1 MKPLIDS
8 FRKSEYTKNE
18 IVKALLLPDEA
29 SFKDF
34 FELSE
39 AVCEEHFGK
48 GVFIRG
54 IIEYTNKCRKN
65 CCYCG
70 IRRDNAN
77 VTRYAMKPGEII
89 KTAEKLLKQNI
100 KTVVLQGGEDTSSDS
115 MLLEVI
121 SELKSKHDMA
131 VTISIGERPFDIY
144 EKFKSAGADRF
155 LLRIET
161 TDPALFKALHPD
173 DDLEYRKKCLY
184 AIKKMGFQA
193 GTGIMVGLPGQ
204 SVESIADDLLFFR
217 EYKPAMVGIGPF
229 LPHKDT
235 PLASEKPKELFL
247 TLKTMALIRIILG
260 RVNLPATTAMGTLSK
275 DGRKLA
281 MMYGANVFMPNY
293 TPEPY
298 RGEYLLYDNK
308 ICVSEDCS
316 NLCAAGIIKSAGK
329 FTAEGRG
336 DVF

>member
-1 MKPLIDS
+1 MNSLIDL
-8 FRKSEYTKNE
+8 FRNHQYTKTD
-18 IVKALLLPDEA
+18 IVNALLLQEGQ
-29 SFKDF
+29 FKEF

-39 AVCEEHFGK
+39 TVCEEHFGK
-48 GVFIRG
+48 GVYIRG
-54 IIEYTNKCRKN
+54 IIEYSNKCRKN

-70 IRRDNAN
+70 IRRDNPN
-77 VTRYAMKPGEII
+77 VSRYVMKPEEII
-89 KTAEKLLKQNI
+89 GTAGKLLKQNI
-100 KTVVLQGGEDTSSDS
+100 KTVVLQGGEDTSSDD
-115 MLLEVI
+115 MLLDVI
-121 SELKSKHDMA
+121 KELKTKHDMA

-161 TDPALFKALHPD
+161 TDPVLFKALHPD

-184 AIKKMGFQA
+184 AIKEMGFQA

-235 PLASEKPKELFL
+235 PLAAEKPQELFL

-260 RVNLPATTAMGTLSK
+260 RVNLPATTAMGTLDK

-329 FTAEGRG
+329 FVAEGRG

>member
-1 MKPLIDS
+1 MSALIEI
-8 FRKSEYTKNE
+8 FRKSEYTKND

-29 SFKDF
+29 SFKGF

-39 AVCEEHFGK
+39 AICEEHFGK

-70 IRRDNAN
+70 IRRENPN
-77 VTRYAMKPGEII
+77 VKRYSMSPQEII
-89 KTAEKLLKQNI
+89 RTAEKLLKQNI
-100 KTVVLQGGEDTSSDS
+100 KTVVLQGGEDISSDS
-115 MLLEVI
+115 MLIETI
-121 SELKSKHDMA
+121 RELKTRHDMA
-131 VTISIGERPFDIY
+131 VTISIGERPFEIY
-144 EKFKSAGADRF
+144 EKFRSAGADRF
-155 LLRIET
+155 LLRVET
-161 TDPALFKALHPD
+161 TDPMLFKALHPD

-184 AIKKMGFQA
+184 AIKEMGFQA

-204 SVESIADDLLFFR
+204 SIESIAEDILFFLK
-217 EYKPAMVGIGPF
+217 YKPAMVGIGPF

-235 PLASEKPKELFL
+235 PLAVEKPKELFL
-247 TLKTMALIRIILG
+247 TLKTMALIRIVLG
-260 RVNLPATTAMGTLSK
+260 RVNLPATTAMGTLAK

-316 NLCAAGIIKSAGK
+316 NICAAGIIKSAGK
-329 FTAEGRG
+329 FVAEGRG